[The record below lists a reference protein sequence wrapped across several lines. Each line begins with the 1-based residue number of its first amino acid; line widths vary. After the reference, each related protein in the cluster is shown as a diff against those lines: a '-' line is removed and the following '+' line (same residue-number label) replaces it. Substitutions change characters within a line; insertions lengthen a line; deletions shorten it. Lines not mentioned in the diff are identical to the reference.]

1 MDIQQL
7 LKQYLEYQKDE
18 VNKILLDISL
28 PKEEKNALIKRI
40 VDIKEIIQ
48 DTQAKI
54 KTIQELTYAP
64 HCS

>member
-40 VDIKEIIQ
+40 KH
-48 DTQAKI
+48 
-54 KTIQELTYAP
+54 L
-64 HCS
+64 S